1 MIDEG
6 QAPEEG
12 LIRSRHAAREVA
24 LQAVYSAAAG
34 GLSIQ
39 EALEACLAEWTLHE
53 TSEQFASRLAS
64 AALKRSGEWDALI
77 EPKLH
82 RNWGL
87 DRLAIIDHVCLW
99 CGLAE
104 LFTEPGIPPKVTI
117 TVWVRMAKKYGG
129 RDSHSFV
136 HGVLGALLPSTPK
149 ANWTPDMEGDY
160 EPDEEVI
167 SAQDVDP
174 EEIMVA
180 FDDPVLVEAKRMGAW
195 QIKVEEEEEPGS
207 AEIDDLEEESAE
219 DSMGDSEQE
228 SDHVNEMEQEELE
241 PAWDPE
247 VSESADEPLDEA
259 AEKSEKD

>member
-1 MIDEG
+1 MIDQG
-6 QAPEEG
+6 PAPEEG

-24 LQAVYSAAAG
+24 LQAVYAAAAG
-34 GLSIQ
+34 GLTIQ

-53 TSEQFASRLAS
+53 SSEEFASRLAA

-104 LFTEPGIPPKVTI
+104 LFTESGIPPKVTI

-136 HGVLGALLPSTPK
+136 HGVLGALLSSTPK
-149 ANWTPDMEGDY
+149 ATWTPDMESGY
-160 EPDEEVI
+160 EPDEEVT
-167 SAQDVDP
+167 SVQDIDP
-174 EEIMVA
+174 EEIMVE
-180 FDDPVLVEAKRMGAW
+180 FDDPELVEAKRLGAW
-195 QIKVEEEEEPGS
+195 QIK
-207 AEIDDLEEESAE
+207 
-219 DSMGDSEQE
+219 
-228 SDHVNEMEQEELE
+228 H
-241 PAWDPE
+241 
-247 VSESADEPLDEA
+247 EA
-259 AEKSEKD
+259 AEAEQSAKD